1 MPQSVTARSNRV
13 RRSIGH
19 HQVSPHAPAEHV
31 VWVYAITDDLK
42 PEQLT
47 GLTGVAGERV
57 RAVSEAGLTAVVGS
71 VDARAFGEDA
81 RASLL
86 SDLASIERLGRAH
99 HQVIACVAAENP
111 VLPLRLAT
119 IYPSDQTVRTLL
131 GRSSAEFAV
140 MLESFR
146 GTEEWGVKVY
156 LGAGEAA
163 GPHDGRA
170 GDEVPAPPEASS
182 SLDDELARGADGPAS
197 PADGLASADD
207 GPTSLDDGL
216 ASPDDGPMRPAPSR
230 DDAEACASVI
240 DRALRGIAVAA
251 RRQEAADPHVDGPD
265 RWLVL
270 NAAYLLNSDR
280 AAEFAAVARALART
294 HEGLRADLTGPWPPY
309 SFADLHQ
316 P

>member
-47 GLTGVAGERV
+47 GLTGVAGERL

-156 LGAGEAA
+156 LGAGEAT
-163 GPHDGRA
+163 GPQDGQA
-170 GDEVPAPPEASS
+170 GDEVPAPAEASS

>member
-280 AAEFAAVARALART
+280 AAEFAAVAGALART